1 MTNQL
6 RKMEPNDSIECKMKF
21 DVPDGYF
28 DTLADNVMQRIDFD
42 DHLRR
47 RRRTITLR
55 AIVAMAAVV
64 TGVVFMTH
72 RNVATDLPENPQ
84 QQFAEQYVNTASMQ
98 LSDINVIE
106 YLDQSA
112 QQDDG
117 FDAYDTDLLAMY
129 ASPVNF
135 MY

>member
-1 MTNQL
+1 
-6 RKMEPNDSIECKMKF
+6 MEPNDSIECKMKF

-42 DHLRR
+42 DKQRR

-55 AIVAMAAVV
+55 TVLAMAAAV
-64 TGVVFMTH
+64 TGIVVMTH
-72 RNVATDLPENPQ
+72 RDTSADMPDTPQ
-84 QQFAEQYVNTASMQ
+84 QQFAEQYVNNVTVQ
-98 LSDINVIE
+98 LSDMNVIE
-106 YLDQSA
+106 YLDQNA
-112 QQDDG
+112 QQSDSV
-117 FDAYDTDLLAMY
+117 DAYDTDLLAMY

>member
-1 MTNQL
+1 
-6 RKMEPNDSIECKMKF
+6 MEPNDSIECKMKF

-42 DHLRR
+42 DRRRR
-47 RRRTITLR
+47 RRRTVALR
-55 AIVAMAAVV
+55 TIVAMAAVA
-64 TGVVFMTH
+64 TGVVLMMH
-72 RNVATDLPENPQ
+72 RNVAADMPENPQ
-84 QQFAEQYVNTASMQ
+84 QQFAEQYVNNVSAQ

-106 YLDQSA
+106 YLDQNS
-112 QQDDG
+112 QQS
-117 FDAYDTDLLAMY
+117 DAVEPYDTDLLAMY

>member
-1 MTNQL
+1 
-6 RKMEPNDSIECKMKF
+6 MEPNDSIECKMKF

-42 DHLRR
+42 DRR
-47 RRRTITLR
+47 RRHRRTVALR
-55 AIVAMAAVV
+55 TIVAMAAVA
-64 TGVVFMTH
+64 TGVVLMMH
-72 RNVATDLPENPQ
+72 RNVATDMPENPQ
-84 QQFAEQYVNTASMQ
+84 QQFAEQYVNNVSAQ

-106 YLDQSA
+106 YLDQNS
-112 QQDDG
+112 QQS
-117 FDAYDTDLLAMY
+117 DAVEPYDTDLLAMY

>member
-1 MTNQL
+1 
-6 RKMEPNDSIECKMKF
+6 MEPNDSIECKMKF

-42 DHLRR
+42 DKQRR

-55 AIVAMAAVV
+55 TVLAMAAAV
-64 TGVVFMTH
+64 TGIVVMTH
-72 RNVATDLPENPQ
+72 RDTSADMPDNPQ
-84 QQFAEQYVNTASMQ
+84 QQFAEQYVNNVTVQ
-98 LSDINVIE
+98 LSDMNVIE
-106 YLDQSA
+106 YLDQNA
-112 QQDDG
+112 QQSG
-117 FDAYDTDLLAMY
+117 SVDAYDTDLLAMY

>member
-1 MTNQL
+1 
-6 RKMEPNDSIECKMKF
+6 MEPNDSIECKMKF

-42 DHLRR
+42 DKQRR

-55 AIVAMAAVV
+55 TVLAMAAAV
-64 TGVVFMTH
+64 TGIVVMTH
-72 RNVATDLPENPQ
+72 RDTSADMPDNPQ
-84 QQFAEQYVNTASMQ
+84 QQFAEQYVNNVTVQ
-98 LSDINVIE
+98 LSDMNVIE
-106 YLDQSA
+106 YLDQNA
-112 QQDDG
+112 QQSDSV
-117 FDAYDTDLLAMY
+117 DAYDTDLLAMY